1 MDPVTGPAEVERAI
15 RRLLALQFGEDED
28 AVRADTA
35 LVAGLGADS
44 MAVAEL
50 VAAIEDELGI
60 ELDDRSLELDADPT
74 VADLVRLVGER
85 LGSRA
90 AAG

>member
-1 MDPVTGPAEVERAI
+1 VTAAADVERTI

-28 AVRADTA
+28 AVRSDTA

-50 VAAIEDELGI
+50 VAAIEDVFGI

-74 VADLVRLVGER
+74 VADLVRLVCER
-85 LGSRA
+85 LGTPA
-90 AAG
+90 ASS